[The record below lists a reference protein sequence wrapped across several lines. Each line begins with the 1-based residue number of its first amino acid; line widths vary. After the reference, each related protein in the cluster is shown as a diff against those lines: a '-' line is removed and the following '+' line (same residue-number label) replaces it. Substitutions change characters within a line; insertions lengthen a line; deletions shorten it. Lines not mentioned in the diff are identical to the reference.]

1 MVTQDSISQTLSNAT
16 SGTITQKPK
25 INPSLLDKIENT
37 NSALKEN
44 SSDED
49 SDEDMKKAKQASF
62 AARHR
67 SISRQARLAC
77 LFFCEYDKIMI
88 VYDEA
93 KRQANLAK
101 HGLDLADAGL
111 VYDAPNKIT
120 LCSPRQGESRLM
132 DVAMVEIVGIVLVL
146 VYVERDQ
153 DIRAIS
159 LRRASKLE
167 RKHYASLQQD

>member
-1 MVTQDSISQTLSNAT
+1 
-16 SGTITQKPK
+16 
-25 INPSLLDKIENT
+25 
-37 NSALKEN
+37 
-44 SSDED
+44 
-49 SDEDMKKAKQASF
+49 
-62 AARHR
+62 
-67 SISRQARLAC
+67 
-77 LFFCEYDKIMI
+77 MI

-120 LCSPRQGESRLM
+120 LCSPREGESRLM

-159 LRRASKLE
+159 LRRASIQE
-167 RKHYASLQQD
+167 RKYYASLQQD

>member
-1 MVTQDSISQTLSNAT
+1 
-16 SGTITQKPK
+16 
-25 INPSLLDKIENT
+25 
-37 NSALKEN
+37 
-44 SSDED
+44 
-49 SDEDMKKAKQASF
+49 
-62 AARHR
+62 
-67 SISRQARLAC
+67 
-77 LFFCEYDKIMI
+77 MI

>member
-1 MVTQDSISQTLSNAT
+1 
-16 SGTITQKPK
+16 
-25 INPSLLDKIENT
+25 
-37 NSALKEN
+37 
-44 SSDED
+44 
-49 SDEDMKKAKQASF
+49 
-62 AARHR
+62 
-67 SISRQARLAC
+67 
-77 LFFCEYDKIMI
+77 MI

-159 LRRASKLE
+159 LRRASKQE
-167 RKHYASLQQD
+167 RKYYASLQQD

>member
-1 MVTQDSISQTLSNAT
+1 
-16 SGTITQKPK
+16 
-25 INPSLLDKIENT
+25 
-37 NSALKEN
+37 
-44 SSDED
+44 
-49 SDEDMKKAKQASF
+49 
-62 AARHR
+62 
-67 SISRQARLAC
+67 
-77 LFFCEYDKIMI
+77 MI

-93 KRQANLAK
+93 KRQASLAK

-120 LCSPRQGESRLM
+120 LCSPRQGERGLM

-159 LRRASKLE
+159 LRRASKQE